1 MQMCPWS
8 GWEAGGSMQ
17 TRGRCLHV
25 DKLGW
30 LPTRLRA
37 PVGPAAVPAK
47 VASLSRHPL
56 SLGPYLLRIALD
68 LTLIHFLLPE
78 QLPPVSEY
86 LHSWSPQRFSL
97 PVANPTTSSSPP
109 PRARSARRLPPQPP
123 QPSRSP
129 RDRPITTPGVRAGV
143 SLLLP
148 PVPSEPPPSPWP
160 AGMQVSIACTE
171 QNLRSR
177 SSEDRLCG
185 PRPGPGGGNGGPVG
199 GGHGNPSGG
208 GGSGFK
214 ARAALVPRPPAPAG
228 ALRESTGRSTGMKY
242 RNLGKSGLRVSC
254 LGLGTW
260 VTFGSQISDETAE
273 DVLTIAYEHGI
284 NLFDTAEVYAAGKAE
299 RTLGNILKR
308 KGWRRSSY
316 VITTKIFGGGQAE
329 TERGLS
335 RKHIIEGLRG
345 SLERLQLEY
354 VDIVF
359 ANRSDPNSPMEEIVR
374 AMTYVINQGLAL
386 YWGTSRWGAAE
397 IMEAYSM
404 ARQFNLIPPVCE
416 QVEHHLF
423 QREKAE
429 MQLPELYHKIG
440 VGSVTWSPLACGLI
454 TSKYD
459 GRLPDSCRASIK
471 GYQWLKDKVQS
482 EDGKKQQA
490 KAMDL
495 LPIAHQLGCTVA
507 QLAIAWCLRS
517 EGVSSVLLGVSSE
530 EQLMEHLGSLQV
542 LSQLTPQMVMEIDGL
557 LGNKSHS
564 KK

>member
-1 MQMCPWS
+1 MESPP
-8 GWEAGGSMQ
+8 
-17 TRGRCLHV
+17 L
-25 DKLGW
+25 
-30 LPTRLRA
+30 
-37 PVGPAAVPAK
+37 PAA
-47 VASLSRHPL
+47 S
-56 SLGPYLLRIALD
+56 
-68 LTLIHFLLPE
+68 
-78 QLPPVSEY
+78 VS
-86 LHSWSPQRFSL
+86 F
-97 PVANPTTSSSPP
+97 
-109 PRARSARRLPPQPP
+109 
-123 QPSRSP
+123 
-129 RDRPITTPGVRAGV
+129 
-143 SLLLP
+143 
-148 PVPSEPPPSPWP
+148 
-160 AGMQVSIACTE
+160 
-171 QNLRSR
+171 
-177 SSEDRLCG
+177 
-185 PRPGPGGGNGGPVG
+185 
-199 GGHGNPSGG
+199 
-208 GGSGFK
+208 
-214 ARAALVPRPPAPAG
+214 
-228 ALRESTGRSTGMKY
+228 

-273 DVLTIAYEHGI
+273 DVLTVAYEHGI

-299 RTLGNILKR
+299 RTLGNILKN

-316 VITTKIFGGGQAE
+316 VIATKIFWGGQAE

-345 SLERLQLEY
+345 SLERLQLGY

-416 QVEHHLF
+416 QAEHHLF
-423 QREKAE
+423 QREKVE
-429 MQLPELYHKIG
+429 TQLPELYHKIG

-459 GRLPDSCRASIK
+459 GQVPDTCKVTVK
-471 GYQWLKDKVQS
+471 GYQWLKDRKVQS

-490 KAMDL
+490 KVMDL

-517 EGVSSVLLGVSSE
+517 EGVSSVLLGVSSA
-530 EQLMEHLGSLQV
+530 EQLMEHLGALQV
-542 LSQLTPQMVMEIDGL
+542 LSQLTPQTVMEIDGL
-557 LGNKSHS
+557 LSNKPHP

>member
-1 MQMCPWS
+1 
-8 GWEAGGSMQ
+8 
-17 TRGRCLHV
+17 
-25 DKLGW
+25 
-30 LPTRLRA
+30 
-37 PVGPAAVPAK
+37 
-47 VASLSRHPL
+47 
-56 SLGPYLLRIALD
+56 
-68 LTLIHFLLPE
+68 
-78 QLPPVSEY
+78 
-86 LHSWSPQRFSL
+86 
-97 PVANPTTSSSPP
+97 
-109 PRARSARRLPPQPP
+109 
-123 QPSRSP
+123 
-129 RDRPITTPGVRAGV
+129 
-143 SLLLP
+143 
-148 PVPSEPPPSPWP
+148 
-160 AGMQVSIACTE
+160 
-171 QNLRSR
+171 
-177 SSEDRLCG
+177 
-185 PRPGPGGGNGGPVG
+185 
-199 GGHGNPSGG
+199 
-208 GGSGFK
+208 
-214 ARAALVPRPPAPAG
+214 
-228 ALRESTGRSTGMKY
+228 MKY

-273 DVLTIAYEHGI
+273 DVLTVAYEHGV

-299 RTLGNILKR
+299 RTLGNILKS
-308 KGWRRSSY
+308 KGWR
-316 VITTKIFGGGQAE
+316 AE

-345 SLERLQLEY
+345 SLERLQLGY

-416 QVEHHLF
+416 QAEHHLF
-423 QREKAE
+423 QREKVE

-459 GRLPDSCRASIK
+459 GRVPDTCRVTIK
-471 GYQWLKDKVQS
+471 GYQWHKDKVQS

-490 KAMDL
+490 KVMDL

-507 QLAIAWCLRS
+507 QLAIGPAWCLRS
-517 EGVSSVLLGVSSE
+517 EGVSSVLLGVSSA
-530 EQLMEHLGSLQV
+530 EQLVEHLGALQV
-542 LSQLTPQMVMEIDGL
+542 LNQLTPQTVMEIDGL
-557 LGNKSHS
+557 LGNKPHP